1 MNNQQTVPDFTDVKA
16 AHARLKGRVVRTPLL
31 RCAALDAAVG
41 RPVFVKAECLQ
52 TTGSFKYRGASN
64 RIMQLAEHERAAG
77 VVAYSSGNHAQ
88 GVAAAAAE
96 AGVPAL
102 IVMPKDVPAVKSDGV
117 KARGAQIVYYDR
129 ISENREEIAARI
141 AKDRGAVLVPPYE
154 DPMVIAGQGTAG
166 MECAEQCQEFGV
178 EPEALIVNAGG
189 GGLTAGIALACEAL
203 YPDAKL
209 YTAEPDGF
217 DDHKRSF
224 AVGQKQRNT
233 KLSGSVCDALLTP
246 EPGDLTFAIN
256 KRLVSAGLSASDDDV
271 FAAMRFAFRHLKIV
285 LEPGGAMALAIALK
299 GLVPGNGPLCVLA
312 TGGNVDPA
320 LFARVITA

>member
-1 MNNQQTVPDFTDVKA
+1 MFQNNTLPVFADVKA

-129 ISENREEIAARI
+129 VNENREEIAARI
-141 AKDRGAVLVPPYE
+141 AKERDAVLVPPYE

-166 MECAEQCQEFGV
+166 MECAEQLREFGV

-189 GGLTAGIALACEAL
+189 GGLTAGIALAWEAL
-203 YPDAKL
+203 YPKARL

-224 AVGQKQRNT
+224 AAGKKQRNDR
-233 KLSGSVCDALLTP
+233 LDGSACDALLTP
-246 EPGDLTFAIN
+246 EPGDLTFGIN
-256 KRLVSAGLSASDDDV
+256 QSRITAGLSASDEDV
-271 FAAMRFAFRHLKIV
+271 FAAMGFAFRYLKIT
-285 LEPGGAMALAIALK
+285 LEPGGAMALAITLK
-299 GLVPGNGPLCVLA
+299 GLVPGKGALCVLA

>member
-1 MNNQQTVPDFTDVKA
+1 MLQNNTLPDFADVEA

-31 RCAALDAAVG
+31 RCAALDAVVG
-41 RPVFVKAECLQ
+41 RSVFVKAECLQ

-102 IVMPKDVPAVKSDGV
+102 IVMPRDVPAVKSDGV
-117 KARGAQIVYYDR
+117 KARSAQIVYYDR
-129 ISENREEIAARI
+129 IHENREEMAARI
-141 AKDRGAVLVPPYE
+141 AKERGAVLVPPYE

-166 MECAEQCQEFGV
+166 MECAEQLREFGV
-178 EPEALIVNAGG
+178 APEALIVNAGG
-189 GGLTAGIALACEAL
+189 GGLTAGIALAWEAL
-203 YPDAKL
+203 NPEAKL

-224 AVGQKQRNT
+224 AVGKKQRNDR
-233 KLSGSVCDALLTP
+233 LDGSVCDALLTP
-246 EPGDLTFAIN
+246 EPGDLTFGIN
-256 KRLVSAGLSASDDDV
+256 QSRITAGLSASDEDV
-271 FAAMRFAFRHLKIV
+271 FAAMRFAFRHLKIT
-285 LEPGGAMALAIALK
+285 LEPGGAMALAITLK
-299 GLVPGNGPLCVLA
+299 GLVPGKGPLCVLA
-312 TGGNVDPA
+312 TGGNVDPV